1 MNMMLDMTTIGMSRD
16 LTTAG
21 APLSAETA
29 GKGGGMFQSLLAR
42 LVGQADGETGAGSMN
57 SAISLMTSVIPLL
70 SASSDEGDLIN
81 WLEQLLQQLEQ
92 LSEVDLALLQ
102 NPEIA
107 AALMSFIGQP
117 MTDGVVPDAD
127 SSLRTAEQET
137 SAIRDQLISVIREWI
152 ASIRSGDAQAQ
163 TAVGQAQA
171 FRQLFESLKLNIT
184 PAGQTE
190 GTAAQQGSSFPS
202 ALTPSVPAA
211 SVHHGLEPQLAK
223 ASVAQPQEQPL
234 AESKAVESISTL
246 QATSGITR
254 TALFPKA
261 DLLRPELLE
270 LALGDSA
277 DTVAVESKP
286 GETVTLQT
294 QLTLTQDA
302 LKASTDALPLR
313 QPVAQTTQ
321 VPVEQF
327 VQHLERFATRS
338 FQITQHNGFA
348 EAKISLVPEHLG
360 QVEIKLTMHNG
371 QLTAQ
376 IVTETATGREAL
388 EQQLGALRNALQA
401 HGIQVERLE
410 ITQQTNA
417 ASTFAFL
424 KDQAQQQSARQFQQQ
439 TGSRSS
445 GYEEE
450 SIDFEEELELI
461 GEYETY
467 YSGRAFH
474 AMA

>member
-1 MNMMLDMTTIGMSRD
+1 
-16 LTTAG
+16 
-21 APLSAETA
+21 
-29 GKGGGMFQSLLAR
+29 
-42 LVGQADGETGAGSMN
+42 
-57 SAISLMTSVIPLL
+57 
-70 SASSDEGDLIN
+70 
-81 WLEQLLQQLEQ
+81 
-92 LSEVDLALLQ
+92 
-102 NPEIA
+102 
-107 AALMSFIGQP
+107 
-117 MTDGVVPDAD
+117 
-127 SSLRTAEQET
+127 
-137 SAIRDQLISVIREWI
+137 VIREWI